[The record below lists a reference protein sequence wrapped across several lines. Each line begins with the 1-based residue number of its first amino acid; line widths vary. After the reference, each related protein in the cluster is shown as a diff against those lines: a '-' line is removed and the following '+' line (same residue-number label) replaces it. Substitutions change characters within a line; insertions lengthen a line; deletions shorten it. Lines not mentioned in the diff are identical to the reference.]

1 MNDFVPYRSDPSA
14 APNPLRQQL
23 LRTALI
29 VLVLGVLP
37 LAWDAEP
44 AWQVLGVSVSLVM
57 IARSAQLFW
66 RAVFS
71 TDPRDLAAH

>member
-1 MNDFVPYRSDPSA
+1 VNDFVPYPSDPSA
-14 APNPLRQQL
+14 APIPLRQQL

-37 LAWDAEP
+37 LAWGAEP

-57 IARSAQLFW
+57 IARSVQLVW

-71 TDPRDLAAH
+71 TDPRHLAAY